1 MDLQSPSVLAQLPRP
16 LHASK
21 GKTQIG
27 EVYSLA
33 ESKKR
38 KRYEVAV
45 AVDGEAV
52 NIYNIQT
59 PKLVTSYAVPPK
71 SSFSCQ
77 PCSVRRKVPNKSATK
92 RQTYVAVNPQ
102 RQIKSFVEE
111 GGAPG
116 STAPTI
122 TSSSFDV
129 KDSKS
134 PTMFVGIVP
143 TAAGEKEDPFDILA
157 VHKDG
162 RVRRLAADL
171 GSQRWSIQHSAIAK
185 QAATHPVQASFL
197 VEFDDAKR
205 SLLKRRQDLASLAMG
220 DLVGS
225 GVDEPMVLLLVTHP
239 AGAAQMK
246 LGDVQVHMFSVP
258 TAVPS
263 QGSLDESQKLRH
275 LLTASLPDVEG
286 LSPLGSEGPDWDFH
300 AGSAGLNLSFAKG
313 FVNFDIS
320 QYTPTVTTKFILE
333 DEEFSS
339 LMRLSPQ
346 SVIGAGKS
354 TIAIYDTQYQS
365 IQRSISTDDLRSAD
379 SGRTTFIGYYAK
391 LGIAV
396 ATRGNTLLAFD
407 LSSSQ
412 IPSGSSL
419 KRPRD
424 GLLIDAIGRGIGSP
438 ATQWQVSK
446 KHRTEDL
453 RWLCLPPDQA
463 DQWNKLTQELRQAA
477 QAHDAAAFDRA
488 VVGYFGDDSVLPS
501 PPQYVNPELTLF
513 LVSLLFSLRDGEPPA
528 LAVDLWP
535 AQTTQWLIALGH
547 LSQDNVAMALRRALK
562 PRILPALPAG
572 SFVHALIA
580 SDSSSSSSPSLRRL
594 IDVLQGP
601 IVFPADE
608 LAHALKTVLNLARS
622 RPLSDEDTEEESRSV
637 RAIFEA
643 LNTTLQNLHCHP
655 SAARTGALRTTL
667 SRADLLAMIHHLRI
681 SLATG
686 GYTTRFSE
694 APPTPLTAGQTT
706 PALSLSAITDLL
718 NAAVDAIGPSGWIS
732 AVDDDAGVS
741 SAAAEVD
748 LIADLKSEISAA
760 LAGVE
765 EASYLSGILRP
776 YLRFAESVRQTKT
789 SPAGGAGDAAA
800 SSAAAAA
807 AAALVRHDTLNG
819 AQLMVFETGVNGEE
833 GEGAGR
839 MLPLSQKAASTEV
852 SRTKVERSTG
862 EVRTRSNREMG
873 YLRRKAAGKYSFERL
888 VV

>member
-1 MDLQSPSVLAQLPRP
+1 M
-16 LHASK
+16 
-21 GKTQIG
+21 
-27 EVYSLA
+27 
-33 ESKKR
+33 
-38 KRYEVAV
+38 
-45 AVDGEAV
+45 
-52 NIYNIQT
+52 
-59 PKLVTSYAVPPK
+59 
-71 SSFSCQ
+71 
-77 PCSVRRKVPNKSATK
+77 RRKVPTKSATK
-92 RQTYVAVNPQ
+92 RQTYVAVHPQ
-102 RQIKSFVEE
+102 KQIKSFVEE

-143 TAAGEKEDPFDILA
+143 TAGDEKEDPFDILA
-157 VHKDG
+157 VHRDG

-185 QAATHPVQASFL
+185 RAATHPVQASFL

-205 SLLKRRQDLASLAMG
+205 SLLKRRQDLTTLAMG

-225 GVDEPMVLLLVTHP
+225 EVDEPLVLLLVTHP
-239 AGAAQMK
+239 TGAAPMK

-258 TAVPS
+258 TAVAS
-263 QGSLDESQKLRH
+263 QGTLDENQKLHH

-286 LSPLGSEGPDWDFH
+286 LSPLGSSEGLDWDFH

-339 LMRLSPQ
+339 VMRLSPQ
-346 SVIGAGKS
+346 SVMGAGKS
-354 TIAIYDTQYQS
+354 TIAVYDTQYQS
-365 IQRSISTDDLRSAD
+365 IQRSISTDHLGSAD
-379 SGRTTFIGYYAK
+379 SGRTTFVGYYAK

-412 IPSGSSL
+412 FPSGSSV

-438 ATQWQVSK
+438 ASQWQVSK

-453 RWLCLPPDQA
+453 RWLSLPADQA
-463 DQWNKLTQELRQAA
+463 DQWNQLTQALRHAA

-488 VVGYFGDDSVLPS
+488 VVGYFGDDSGLPS

-513 LVSLLFSLRDGEPPA
+513 LVSQLFSLRDGEPPA

-572 SFVHALIA
+572 SFVHALIT
-580 SDSSSSSSPSLRRL
+580 SDSSSSPSSSSSSSTTTTSSPSLRRL

-608 LAHALKTVLNLARS
+608 LAQALKMILNLARS
-622 RPLSDEDTEEESRSV
+622 RPLTDEDTEEKEEEESSCSV

-643 LNTTLQNLHCHP
+643 LNTTLQKVHCHP
-655 SAARTGALRTTL
+655 SAARTAALRATL

-686 GYTTRFSE
+686 GYTTRFSS

-732 AVDDDAGVS
+732 AVDDDEAGAAS
-741 SAAAEVD
+741 SSSTAAAAEVD

-765 EASYLSGILRP
+765 EATYLSGILRP
-776 YLRFAESVRQTKT
+776 YLRFAESVRRTPTTAVET
-789 SPAGGAGDAAA
+789 STAGAGAGAGA
-800 SSAAAAA
+800 GSS
-807 AAALVRHDTLNG
+807 AALVRHDTLNG
-819 AQLMVFETGVNGEE
+819 AHLMVFETGVHGEE

-852 SRTKVERSTG
+852 SRTKVARSTG

-888 VV
+888 MV